1 MLWCRVRVVKEIDL
15 KSIGLCPRRFEPC
28 RHRFFN
34 INKYKMNIEI
44 YDIVLVN
51 ILSYMV
57 GIFSGLAI
65 SYRYCK
71 EKINHDNPRE
81 IGTTYPFTNISPALT
96 QQNPT
101 APPPFN
107 LNGEQIVEA
116 QPPQQT
122 EIIIKNN
129 Q

>member
-1 MLWCRVRVVKEIDL
+1 MEIE
-15 KSIGLCPRRFEPC
+15 G
-28 RHRFFN
+28 
-34 INKYKMNIEI
+34 
-44 YDIVLVN
+44 YDIVLFN

-65 SYRYCK
+65 SHRYCK
-71 EKINHDNPRE
+71 ENVNHDNPRE
-81 IGTTYPFTNISPALT
+81 IGTTYPFTNISPGLT
-96 QQNPT
+96 PQNNAT

-107 LNGEQIVEA
+107 LNGEAVIEA